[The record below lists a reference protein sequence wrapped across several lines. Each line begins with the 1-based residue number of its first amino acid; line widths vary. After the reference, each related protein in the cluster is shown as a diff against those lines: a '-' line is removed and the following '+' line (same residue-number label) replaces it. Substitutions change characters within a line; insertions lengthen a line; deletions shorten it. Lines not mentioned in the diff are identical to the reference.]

1 MRDQT
6 EQRMDE
12 IMGRLLR
19 TGVILAAAF
28 VLGGGAVFLVRHP
41 EPVTNYRAFQGEP
54 EELRTV
60 SGIFRGALAL
70 HGRGLIQLGLLILI
84 ATPIAR
90 VAFSVVAFLYQRD
103 WIYLAVTLL
112 VLGLLVYSLLG
123 VGGGGLEGQESRQ
136 GARRPE
142 RSEHREEH

>member
-1 MRDQT
+1 MEAMIER
-6 EQRMDE
+6 ENAEKRMDE

-19 TGVILAAAF
+19 TGVILAAVF
-28 VLGGGAVFLVRHP
+28 VLTGGVVYVVRHP
-41 EPVTNYRAFQGEP
+41 EPVTDYRVFQGEP

-60 SGIFRGALAL
+60 PGIVHEALAL
-70 HGRGLIQLGLLILI
+70 HGRGLIQFGLLILI

-103 WIYLAVTLL
+103 WTYVAVTLV

-123 VGGGGLEGQESRQ
+123 GGG
-136 GARRPE
+136 
-142 RSEHREEH
+142 

>member
-1 MRDQT
+1 MIEDA
-6 EQRMDE
+6 EKRMDG

-28 VLGGGAVFLVRHP
+28 VLAGGVVFLARHP
-41 EPVTNYRAFQGEP
+41 TPVTNYHVFQGEP

-60 SGIFRGALAL
+60 PGIFHEALAF

-103 WIYLAVTLL
+103 WTYVVVTLI

-123 VGGGGLEGQESRQ
+123 GHG
-136 GARRPE
+136 
-142 RSEHREEH
+142 

>member
-1 MRDQT
+1 MDKA

-12 IMGRLLR
+12 IMSRLLR
-19 TGVILAAAF
+19 TGVILAAVF
-28 VLGGGAVFLVRHP
+28 VFTGGVVYLARHSTP
-41 EPVTNYRAFQGEP
+41 TINYRVFQGEP

-60 SGIFRGALAL
+60 SGIFHEALAL
-70 HGRGLIQLGLLILI
+70 RGRGLIQFGLLILI

-103 WIYLAVTLL
+103 WTYVVVTLI

-123 VGGGGLEGQESRQ
+123 GRG
-136 GARRPE
+136 
-142 RSEHREEH
+142 